1 MLDVFI
7 EMIVHLFAWIGVNL
21 SIEADKRKNKYT
33 LEVIDEVNKEVK
45 ETDEYLRK
53 KEEENIRRK
62 YGD

>member
-21 SIEADKRKNKYT
+21 SIEADKKKNKYT
-33 LEVIDEVNKEVK
+33 LEVIDEINKEVK
-45 ETDEYLRK
+45 EAEKQLVKRR
-53 KEEENIRRK
+53 EEDIRRK

>member
-45 ETDEYLRK
+45 EIDEYLRK